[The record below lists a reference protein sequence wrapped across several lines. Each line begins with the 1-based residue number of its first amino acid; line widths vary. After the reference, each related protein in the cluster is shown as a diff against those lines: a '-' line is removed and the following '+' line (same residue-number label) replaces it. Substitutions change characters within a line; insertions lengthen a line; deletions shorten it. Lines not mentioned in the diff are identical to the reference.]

1 MASRSSAGSKKRRV
15 ELSSRPDERKP
26 QLGTQ
31 PEDLGEHIKRLRTE
45 RGWKLS
51 ELSDRTGMAIS
62 TISKVENGKL
72 SLTYDRLLLTA
83 SAFDMSLSE
92 FLSSSDGE
100 SQETPSQPASRIDWA
115 PAGSG
120 SPVDTPNYLYRY
132 LCENIR
138 VKKMIPIVSQV
149 RARSLEEFGPL
160 LSHPGEEF
168 IFVTEGR
175 IEVHTEYYAPR
186 ILEVGEGV
194 YLDSLMGHAFINAA
208 EEGGETWILSVNV
221 EHN

>member
-1 MASRSSAGSKKRRV
+1 MATNSPEDRKKRRV
-15 ELSSRPDERKP
+15 DIAGTREDQQKWV
-26 QLGTQ
+26 GTQ
-31 PEDLGEHIKRLRTE
+31 PEDLGQHIRQLRTE

-51 ELSDRTGMAIS
+51 ELSERTGMAIS

-83 SAFDMSLSE
+83 SAFGMSLSE
-92 FLSSSDGE
+92 FLSSSD
-100 SQETPSQPASRIDWA
+100 SANQDAAARPASRIDWA
-115 PAGSG
+115 LADSG
-120 SPVDTPNYLYRY
+120 SRVDTPNYLYRY

-149 RARSLEEFGPL
+149 RARSVEEFGPL

-168 IFVTEGR
+168 IFVTKGR
-175 IEVHTEYYAPR
+175 IEVYTEYYAPR
-186 ILEVGEGV
+186 TLEVGEGV

-208 EEGGETWILSVNV
+208 DEGEETWIVSVNV